1 MVAISGCP
9 WSTDK
14 LISVCL
20 QLGSQGVY
28 PLLTPNTKERYWL
41 FGGSCG
47 LTPRRRRQ
55 PSSGATCAESVFP
68 TKREGPARGRRR
80 HAMAVEALVPPGAAR
95 VAIRIATRVATVY
108 TNAPKRRR
116 GAILADLCTLLRR
129 RPGGEAYVAGA
140 VTQPPTHTNSRS
152 PIYEHHPVRAG
163 PLSGSAIPDLLISS
177 ARAIVG
183 RERSIL
189 TLAFTNAAGA
199 HWRRA
204 LTEGHGL
211 PASHPAAPRH
221 GRSRRTGAP
230 PLRRHGARNSRE
242 SS

>member
-1 MVAISGCP
+1 M
-9 WSTDK
+9 
-14 LISVCL
+14 
-20 QLGSQGVY
+20 
-28 PLLTPNTKERYWL
+28 
-41 FGGSCG
+41 
-47 LTPRRRRQ
+47 
-55 PSSGATCAESVFP
+55 
-68 TKREGPARGRRR
+68 
-80 HAMAVEALVPPGAAR
+80 PPGAAQ

-108 TNAPKRRR
+108 TNAPKRIRET
-116 GAILADLCTLLRR
+116 ILADLCTLLRR
-129 RPGGEAYVAGA
+129 RPGGEAHAAGA

-211 PASHPAAPRH
+211 PASHLAASRH
-221 GRSRRTGAP
+221 ATGDPDARGRSPPASPRRQKFSRKQLTTTTGDDILFP
-230 PLRRHGARNSRE
+230 TIYRSPV
-242 SS
+242 